1 MLVADQGA
9 AAGRGIILVVDDN
22 PASRYATSRIL
33 RADGFHVLEAA
44 SGQEALVLAAEGC
57 DLVVLDVN
65 LPDIDGFEVC
75 RRLRSS
81 PLTARTPVVHLSA
94 TFVNAA
100 DQVRGFEMGA
110 DGYITHPVEPPVLIA
125 TVNAF
130 LRTRRAEDAMR
141 ASEAKFKA
149 VFEQALSGIA
159 LFDSDMTF
167 LDVNPATCAT
177 FSRDAD
183 ALIGQALSVFLPAG
197 SRAVLEEIDRE
208 IAAAGVWRGTFPV
221 VRADGRLIP
230 IEWNVSQHSV
240 AGTRLVMMT
249 DISERRAI
257 EADRERLLDSEQAA
271 RADAERASRL
281 KDDFLAALSHELR
294 TPLNAI
300 VGWAELLRRR
310 VDPRDAEMAKGVQAI
325 ARNARVQTQLIADL
339 LDISRITSGK
349 LSLDLSWFDPR
360 EAIEASVSALA
371 AVAQGRDVTI
381 RSEIERTEDLH
392 WDQARFQQVIWNL
405 LDNAVKFSKRGG
417 VVVIRLV
424 NTDDGLELSVS
435 DQGRG
440 MAPEFLPFIFE
451 RFRQEDASTR
461 RQHGGLGLG
470 LAIVKELVEAHGGTV
485 TAQSAGADRG
495 ATFTVALKRSEVV
508 RPAVPVSENV
518 GAANLQGVRVLV
530 VEDDDD
536 SRALIA
542 RMLSQAQADVCDV
555 ADVRAAMDILDT
567 FKPDL
572 LVSDIGIPGEDG
584 YDLIR
589 QIRSRGHD
597 AARLPAIALTAYARS
612 EDRVRAL
619 EAGYQRHLIKP
630 VDFTQ
635 LIRAATF
642 LTHQLTS
649 RGQG

>member
-1 MLVADQGA
+1 MAEPA
-9 AAGRGIILVVDDN
+9 AAAARSVILVVDDN
-22 PASRYATSRIL
+22 PASRYATSHIL
-33 RADGFHVLEAA
+33 RAEGFQVLEAA
-44 SGQEALVLAAEGC
+44 SGQEALMLAQQGP

-75 RRLRSS
+75 RRLRAS
-81 PLTARTPVVHLSA
+81 PVTARTPVVHLSA

-110 DGYITHPVEPPVLIA
+110 DGYITHPIEPPVLIA

-149 VFEQALSGIA
+149 VFEQAPSGIA
-159 LFDSDMTF
+159 LLDNSLAF

-177 FSRDAD
+177 FGRDAE
-183 ALIGQALSVFLPAG
+183 ALIGQPLSAFLPSG
-197 SRAVLEEIDRE
+197 SRAVLGEIDRE
-208 IAAAGVWRGTFPV
+208 LAGAGVWRGAFPV
-221 VRADGRLIP
+221 VRADGRLVP

-240 AGTRLVMMT
+240 PGTRLAMMT

-310 VDPRDAEMAKGVQAI
+310 VDPRDAETAKGVQAI

-360 EAIEASVSALA
+360 EAVEASVSA
-371 AVAQGRDVTI
+371 VAGVATGRDVTI
-381 RSEIERTEDLH
+381 RSEIEPVEDLY

-424 NTDDGLELSVS
+424 NAADGLELSVS

-440 MAPEFLPFIFE
+440 IAPEFLPFIFE

-485 TAQSAGADRG
+485 SAQSAGAESG
-495 ATFTVALKRSEVV
+495 ATFTVRLKRSNVPRPVV
-508 RPAVPVSENV
+508 PALEAA
-518 GAANLQGVRVLV
+518 GAANLQGVRVLL
-530 VEDDDD
+530 VEDDED

-542 RMLSQAQADVCDV
+542 RMLTQSKADVLDV
-555 ADVRAAMDILDT
+555 ADVRAAVDFLDT

-572 LVSDIGIPGEDG
+572 VVSDIGIPGEDG

-589 QIRSRGHD
+589 QIRARGLD
-597 AARLPAIALTAYARS
+597 AGRLPAIALTAYARS

-619 EAGYQRHLIKP
+619 EAGYPRHLVKP
-630 VDFTQ
+630 VDFPQ
-635 LIRAATF
+635 LIRVAT
-642 LTHQLTS
+642 QLTRQLAG

>member
-1 MLVADQGA
+1 VPEPA
-9 AAGRGIILVVDDN
+9 AAATRGAILVVDDN
-22 PASRYATSRIL
+22 PSSRYATSHIL
-33 RADGFHVLEAA
+33 RADGFLVFEAA
-44 SGQEALVLAAEGC
+44 SGQEALLLAEQRRP

-75 RRLRSS
+75 RRLRAS

-149 VFEQALSGIA
+149 VFEQAPSGIA

-177 FSRDAD
+177 FSRDAE
-183 ALIGQALSVFLPAG
+183 ALIGQPLSGLLPAG
-197 SRAVLEEIDRE
+197 SRGALEDIDRE
-208 IAAAGVWRGTFPV
+208 LAGTGVWRGVFPV
-221 VRADGRLIP
+221 VRADGRLVP
-230 IEWNVSQHSV
+230 IEWILSQHSV
-240 AGTRLVMMT
+240 PGTRLAMMT
-249 DISERRAI
+249 DISERRAV

-310 VDPRDAEMAKGVQAI
+310 IDPRDTEMFKGVQAI

-349 LSLDLSWFDPR
+349 LNLDLTWFDPR

-371 AVAQGRDVTI
+371 GVAQARDVTI
-381 RSEIERTEDLH
+381 QSEIESTGELY

-417 VVVIRLV
+417 AVVIRLV
-424 NTDDGLELSVS
+424 NTGDGFELSVS

-440 MAPEFLPFIFE
+440 IAADFLPFIFE

-485 TAQSAGADRG
+485 SASSGGVDGG
-495 ATFTVALKRSEVV
+495 ATFTVRLKRSEAPTPVTV
-508 RPAVPVSENV
+508 AVETVS
-518 GAANLQGVRVLV
+518 AANLQGVRVLV

-542 RMLSQAQADVCDV
+542 RMLTQAQADVCDV
-555 ADVRAAMDILDT
+555 ADVPAAVGVLDT

-572 LVSDIGIPGEDG
+572 VVSDIGIPGEDG

-589 QIRSRGHD
+589 QIRSRGLD
-597 AARLPAIALTAYARS
+597 ATRLPAIALTAYARS

-619 EAGYQRHLIKP
+619 EAGYQRHLVKP

-635 LIRAATF
+635 LIRAATL
-642 LTHQLTS
+642 LTHQLAS
-649 RGQG
+649 RGRE